1 MTGSGRPLAAT
12 LAEALDIETID
23 RDLYRTVNS
32 IDSFMPDS
40 LYGGEVAAQALRA
53 ACLTVADDR
62 FPHSLHGYFLRR
74 GIPNQPVLLHVN
86 RDRDGRSF
94 SARHVNAMQ
103 NGEVIFSMLASFHVE
118 EEAGI
123 YENEPMADVPSPEEL
138 RNRRPTNALIEVRP
152 VIPPRYEN
160 GRFFQSDTLWVRARD
175 VLPDDRNVQC
185 CALVYLSDLS
195 TGFGQ
200 LDAPGVGG
208 GGSSIDHA
216 MWFHEPIRADDWV
229 LLHHWPDKARGNRGL
244 YHGAMHDQQGRLAAT
259 LNQEVLFR
267 PSRFSPEQIAK
278 WIAEE
283 LAQE

>member
-1 MTGSGRPLAAT
+1 MEALRPLAST
-12 LAEALDIETID
+12 LAEALDVETID
-23 RDLYRTVNS
+23 RDLFRAVHS
-32 IDSFMPDS
+32 VESFMPDS

-53 ACLTVADDR
+53 ACHTVTDDR

-74 GIPNQPVLLHVN
+74 GVLDRPVLLHVN

-94 SARHVNAMQ
+94 SARHVNATQ

-118 EEAGI
+118 EEAGT
-123 YENEPMADVPSPEEL
+123 YESEPMAEVPAPEVL
-138 RNRRPTNALIEVRP
+138 KNRRPTNSLIEVRP
-152 VIPPRYEN
+152 VIPPRFEG
-160 GRFFQSDTLWVRARD
+160 GRYFQSDTLWVRSRD
-175 VLPDDRNVQC
+175 ALPDDRNIQA

-200 LDAPGVGG
+200 LDVPGVGG

-216 MWFHEPIRADDWV
+216 MWFHQPVRADDWL

-244 YHGAMHDQQGRLAAT
+244 YHGMIHDQAGRLAAT

-267 PSRFSPEQIAK
+267 PSRFTPEQMAK
-278 WIAEE
+278 WVAAEMAE
-283 LAQE
+283 D